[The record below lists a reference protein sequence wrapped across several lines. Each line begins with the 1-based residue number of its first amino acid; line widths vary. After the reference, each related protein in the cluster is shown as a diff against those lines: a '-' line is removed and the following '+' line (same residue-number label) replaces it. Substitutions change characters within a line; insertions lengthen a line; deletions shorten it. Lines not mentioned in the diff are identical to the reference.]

1 MKTYVALL
9 MISISLQ
16 AQNINL
22 NRVHKIEAK
31 IGLADYPIDKTT
43 LPEIIAAFGD
53 NYEQV
58 PNLYYSNGKVKEGYE
73 ETPPLVEIKY
83 KTMGI
88 SFYYFGGDSTQIIK
102 AVRFSK
108 PFMVKTKK
116 NIILNKSTLGD
127 VLNRYNNNTEISIS
141 ITNDSK
147 REASIYRQKMTSTG
161 ISFSSNLKELGSNI
175 FPANKKLKN
184 QIIDEIYISNINYLN
199 RDVIG
204 K

>member
-1 MKTYVALL
+1 MKTYIALL

-22 NRVHKIEAK
+22 NKVHNIEAK
-31 IGLADYPIDKTT
+31 IGLLDYPIDKTT

-58 PNLYYSNGKVKEGYE
+58 LNLYYINEKVKKGYE
-73 ETPPLVEIKY
+73 KTPPLLEIKY

-102 AVRFSK
+102 AIRFST
-108 PFMVKTKK
+108 PFMVKTKT

-127 VLNRYNNNTEISIS
+127 VLNIYNTDIDVS
-141 ITNDSK
+141 ITNDIH
-147 REASIYRQKMTSTG
+147 REAHINRYKMTSTG
-161 ISFSSNLKELGSNI
+161 ISFSSNLKELGVKI
-175 FPANKKLKN
+175 FPTNKKLRN

-199 RDVIG
+199 MDIVG